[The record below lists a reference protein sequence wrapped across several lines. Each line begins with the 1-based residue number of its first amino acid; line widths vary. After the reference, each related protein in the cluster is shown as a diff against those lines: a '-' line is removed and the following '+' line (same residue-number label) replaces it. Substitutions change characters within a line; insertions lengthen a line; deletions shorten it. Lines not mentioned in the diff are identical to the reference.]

1 MQTVPAH
8 VRRGLPRLYFV
19 VAVRWVA
26 WSGYQLIDA
35 SSDYYYHQA
44 QREREAFW
52 SLLAVPLGAPLAYLI
67 IVWIVDGFP
76 KPTARRE
83 DPQLGPAR
91 RSSADCYRVISRAK
105 ISSANLQ
112 RPSDK
117 NTHFAELYRLG

>member
-1 MQTVPAH
+1 
-8 VRRGLPRLYFV
+8 L
-19 VAVRWVA
+19 
-26 WSGYQLIDA
+26 SGYQLIDA

-52 SLLAVPLGAPLAYLI
+52 SLLAAPLAYLI

-91 RSSADCYRVISRAK
+91 
-105 ISSANLQ
+105 
-112 RPSDK
+112 
-117 NTHFAELYRLG
+117 